1 MLIKYNNNNNVLN
14 IRNKNC
20 KYQQILAENMA
31 GMISNEIRKYTILA
45 FEINIMWKFKKIE
58 IVRELSR
65 NIQILEFSVKH
76 LIYL

>member
-1 MLIKYNNNNNVLN
+1 LLIKYNNNNNVLN